1 MILIILFLLR
11 FGKSERIII
20 SLEKSLN
27 ESLLKK
33 IVLIDE
39 NEIYIIILFE
49 LLSLESI
56 IMKDVEM
63 TRKV

>member
-39 NEIYIIILFE
+39 NEIYTIILFE

-56 IMKDVEM
+56 IMKVVEM
-63 TRKV
+63 MKMV